1 MESTLIETPI
11 PLNIQQTLN
20 KVKASNKKS
29 IRTSADDMASVTGV
43 ATALTSV
50 TDRINTLEVT
60 LHQANKNTQDI
71 TTKLEAH
78 SKLFTAILDK
88 LNQLTS

>member
-1 MESTLIETPI
+1 METSI
-11 PLNIQQTLN
+11 PLNIQQNLN
-20 KVKASNKKS
+20 EVKASNKRS
-29 IRTSADDMASVTGV
+29 TITSAEAMASVKGV
-43 ATALTSV
+43 AKALTSV
-50 TDRINTLEVT
+50 TDRTDRLEATLN
-60 LHQANKNTQDI
+60 QANKNTQDI